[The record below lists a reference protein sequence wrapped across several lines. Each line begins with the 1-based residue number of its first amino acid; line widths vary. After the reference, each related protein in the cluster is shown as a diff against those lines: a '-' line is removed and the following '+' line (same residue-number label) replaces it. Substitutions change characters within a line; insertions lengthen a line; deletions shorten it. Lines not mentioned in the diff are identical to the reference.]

1 MLELQKAECTP
12 QRTSPSGRYGL
23 ATVGSRWGRPR
34 MGGRLRSTGKRAT
47 TAVMPTS
54 RSSQVAMKVKAIGW
68 FGFISFLLLSTA
80 NFLAAVPAG
89 APLQLVGSVPLPGFT
104 GDFDHFA
111 VDEKGGRLFLAGED
125 HKTVE
130 VFELKTGHRLKS
142 LSGFGTPHSVFYL
155 PDSDRI
161 LITDGDPGA
170 LKIFRGSDYTQVGSV
185 DGLAGVD
192 SGRIDEATKTLY
204 LTAGGKDVPLDY
216 SSIVAIDLRTNKKVG
231 ELRIES
237 NHIEAFELEKS
248 SSRLFLNL
256 TDKHA
261 VVVIDRKAM
270 KEIARWPIG
279 SQADNSP
286 MAYDEA
292 HHRLLIVCRKPGTL
306 LVMDSDSGKV
316 VAQLPAAERSDDI
329 AFDAPSGRIYVPGG
343 DGRIFVFHQASAD
356 KYELVGK
363 VASAPGAK
371 TCALV
376 PDMARLFVAVSPGE
390 SNAEAKVLIYSVAP

>member
-1 MLELQKAECTP
+1 M
-12 QRTSPSGRYGL
+12 
-23 ATVGSRWGRPR
+23 TVGRIFVVGAIGCIVLLLALGEAP
-34 MGGRLRSTGKRAT
+34 A
-47 TAVMPTS
+47 APA
-54 RSSQVAMKVKAIGW
+54 QVKAPLTLIG
-68 FGFISFLLLSTA
+68 TT
-80 NFLAAVPAG
+80 
-89 APLQLVGSVPLPGFT
+89 PLPGFS

-130 VFELKTGHRLKS
+130 VFDLKTMHRLKS
-142 LSGFGTPHSVFYL
+142 LTGFGTPHSIFYL
-155 PDSDRI
+155 PETDRI

-170 LKIFRGSDYTQVGSV
+170 LKIFRGSDYTQIGSV
-185 DGLAGVD
+185 DGLAGAD
-192 SGRIDEATKTLY
+192 SGRIDEATQTLY

-256 TDKHA
+256 TDKH
-261 VVVIDRKAM
+261 VVAVIDRKAM

-316 VAQLPAAERSDDI
+316 VTQLPAAERSDDI
-329 AFDAPSGRIYVPGG
+329 AFDAATGRIYVPGG
-343 DGRIFVFHQASAD
+343 DGQIFVFHQASAD
-356 KYELVGK
+356 KYELVAK
-363 VASAPGAK
+363 VSSAPGAK

-376 PDMARLFVAVSPGE
+376 PSLARLFVAVSPGE
-390 SNAEAKVLIYSVAP
+390 TKVEAKVLTYSVMP